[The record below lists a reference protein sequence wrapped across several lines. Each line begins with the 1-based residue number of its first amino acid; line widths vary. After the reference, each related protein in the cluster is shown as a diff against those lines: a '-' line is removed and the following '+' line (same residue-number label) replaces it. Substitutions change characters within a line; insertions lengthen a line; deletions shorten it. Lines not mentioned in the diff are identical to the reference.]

1 MSFNQ
6 QVIEQIGQWCDDS
19 TRVNLCLA
27 DKSYYET
34 QRSYLEGMYTVSVV
48 AKTKKFITNCELAP
62 IGLSRLKVVHQVYR
76 FLLNGHPKF
85 LKRHRKMRDV
95 MLSKLEEYRSGNG
108 SVIRMGVT
116 PYRKYRKA
124 LLAL

>member
-1 MSFNQ
+1 MAFNLDI
-6 QVIEQIGQWCDDS
+6 IEQIGQWCDDS
-19 TRVNLCLA
+19 THLNFCLA

-34 QRSYLEGMYTVSVV
+34 QRSYLEGRYTVSVV
-48 AKTKKFITNCELAP
+48 MKTKKFITDCEQAP
-62 IGLSRLKVVHQVYR
+62 TCMTRLKLVHQVYR
-76 FLLNGHPKF
+76 FLLNEHPKF
-85 LKRHRKMRDV
+85 LKRHEKMRVV

-108 SVIRMGVT
+108 HGLKMGLA